1 MWDFSIGRSLS
12 LVLQTW
18 PFVLFRVFVYT
29 LITIGYL
36 FAIGAGG
43 GVGWGVGHISSDPSG
58 PLSFAFGGGAIGFG
72 VAWLVL
78 YWIREYILYVVKAG
92 HVVVMVH
99 AMDGRPIPGAFDQIS
114 YARQVVTERFA
125 EANALFVLDQLIK
138 GVLRTISGI
147 FRGLGALLPIPGLQT
162 LIGFINAVIAL
173 ALTYADEVVLAYNI
187 RSGVNDPWTTSRH
200 ALVLYAQ
207 NGKSILK
214 NAFWLAIFIWIIGI
228 VFFVLALS
236 PAAYFVYLM
245 PGQFA
250 GWSFVIA
257 IICTWAFLA
266 AFVEPFA
273 IASLMQ
279 AYFKV
284 IEGQAPDPEWDATLA
299 EKSRQFRELKD
310 KAIAAVSGRTASY
323 AAAAGYQEGQG
334 R

>member
-1 MWDFSIGRSLS
+1 MWDFSIGKSLG
-12 LVLQTW
+12 LVLRTW

-36 FAIGAGG
+36 FAISAGA

-58 PLSFAFGGGAIGFG
+58 PLSFAFGGGVIGLG
-72 VAWLVL
+72 LAWLAL
-78 YWIREYILYVVKAG
+78 YWVREYILYVVKAG
-92 HVVVMVH
+92 HVAVMVH
-99 AMDGRPIPGAFDQIS
+99 ALDGRPIPAAFDQIA

-138 GVLRTISGI
+138 GVLGTISAL

-162 LIGFINAVIAL
+162 LISFINGVVAL

-207 NGKSILK
+207 NGKTILK
-214 NAFWLAIFIWIIGI
+214 NAFWLAIFIWLVGI
-228 VFFVLALS
+228 AFFVLALS

-257 IICTWAFLA
+257 IIATWAFLA
-266 AFVEPFA
+266 AIVEPFA

-284 IEGQAPDPEWDATLA
+284 IVGQAPDPQWDATLA
-299 EKSRQFRELKD
+299 EKSKQFREIKD
-310 KAIAAVSGRTASY
+310 KALAQISGRP
-323 AAAAGYQEGQG
+323 AAHPPISG
-334 R
+334 